1 MMVKDRCY
9 HALHTVADINFMTTP
24 NDLIPASEKPEV
36 PQQPE
41 DTHALGRFM
50 VIAAWVIILALFGFF
65 FNQWYKKNLMNTT
78 AKVVTTE
85 GIEQTVLQRNYLNH
99 YVAEGYINQQKV
111 LFLVDTGA
119 SHVVVPGSL
128 AKKLHLKQ
136 GMPTTAQTAGGDVEV
151 YQTIIA
157 ELKLGHI
164 VLQNVRASIN
174 PHMDDEEILLGMSAL
189 KNIKFI
195 QEGDKLTLID
205 ARSR

>member
-1 MMVKDRCY
+1 MVKDKFY
-9 HALHTVADINFMTTP
+9 HALRTLADINLMTTP
-24 NDLIPASEKPEV
+24 NDLIPSSEKPEI

-41 DTHALGRFM
+41 DTQALGRFM
-50 VIAAWVIILALFGFF
+50 VIASWVIILALFGFF

-78 AKVVTTE
+78 AKVITNQ

-99 YVAEGYINQQKV
+99 YVAEGYINQQRV

-119 SHVVVPGSL
+119 SHVVVPGKL
-128 AKKLHLKQ
+128 ANKLHLKQ
-136 GMPTTAQTAGGDVEV
+136 GMPSTAQTAGGDVEV
-151 YQTIIA
+151 YQTSIP

-164 VLQNVRASIN
+164 VMHNVKASIN
-174 PHMDDEEILLGMSAL
+174 PHMDDDEILLGMSAL

-195 QEGDKLTLID
+195 QEGDTLTLID